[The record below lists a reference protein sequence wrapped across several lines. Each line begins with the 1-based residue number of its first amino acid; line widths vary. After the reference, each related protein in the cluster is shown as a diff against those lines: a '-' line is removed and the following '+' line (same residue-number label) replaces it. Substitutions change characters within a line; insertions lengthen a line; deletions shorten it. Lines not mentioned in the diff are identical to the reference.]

1 MGRFHKLQERIDVQ
15 WQTGKRM
22 TGSRISV
29 FGGAHIDRRGRIF
42 GTTAPGASN
51 PGSWVEEAGG
61 GGFNAAR
68 NLARLGLDVS
78 MISPRGGDA
87 AGEMVGDAAVAAGV
101 IDKPFVFLDRKTPS
115 YTAILENDG
124 NLVIALAD
132 MELYRLFSPR
142 RLQQRA
148 IREVMSASDLI
159 VTDAN
164 LPEETI
170 CALTGRAAQSEKPV
184 AAIAISPAKVV
195 RLASSLGHI
204 GFLFM
209 NEAEARALTGHDA
222 ADAQSWPALLRA
234 AGLKGGVVTRGA
246 RPAVAFHNGH
256 AVAVTPPDLERLG
269 DVTGAGDALAAGFL
283 LAFVQGQPLDICLRS
298 GVAAAGI
305 TVRSPLA
312 VSEKMSR
319 EALDDAIRLV
329 PAAEIL
335 S

>member
-1 MGRFHKLQERIDVQ
+1 
-15 WQTGKRM
+15 M
-22 TGSRISV
+22 TGSKVSI
-29 FGGAHIDRRGRIF
+29 FGGAHIDRRGRIS
-42 GTTAPGASN
+42 GATAPGASN
-51 PGSWVEEAGG
+51 PGSWFEEAGG

-68 NLARLGLDVS
+68 NLARLGLEVC

-87 AGEMVGDAAVAAGV
+87 AGNTVAEAAAAAGV
-101 IDKPFVFLDRKTPS
+101 IDNPFVFLDRKTPS

-132 MELYRLFSPR
+132 MDLYRLFSPR

-148 IREVMSASDLI
+148 MRELVSASDLI

-164 LPEETI
+164 LPEETLASLI
-170 CALTGRAAQSEKPV
+170 ERAAQEAKPI

-195 RLASSLGHI
+195 RLANSLAGLS
-204 GFLFM
+204 FLFM
-209 NEAEARALTGHDA
+209 NEAEARALTGSDVTEA
-222 ADAQSWPALLRA
+222 AEWPALLQA
-234 AGLKGGVVTRGA
+234 AGLSGGVITRGGRRA
-246 RPAVAFHNGH
+246 LAFRQGQ
-256 AVAVTPPDLERLG
+256 AVAVTPPALDALG

-283 LAFVQGQPLDICLRS
+283 AAYLGGEPLDMCLRS

-319 EALDDAIRLV
+319 EMLGEAIRLV
-329 PAAEIL
+329 PPAEIL

>member
-1 MGRFHKLQERIDVQ
+1 
-15 WQTGKRM
+15 M
-22 TGSRISV
+22 TGSKVSI
-29 FGGAHIDRRGRIF
+29 FGGAHIDRRGRIC
-42 GTTAPGASN
+42 GATAPGASN
-51 PGSWVEEAGG
+51 PGSWFEEAGG

-68 NLARLGLDVS
+68 NLARLGLEVR

-87 AGEMVGDAAVAAGV
+87 AGDTVAEAAAAAGV
-101 IDKPFVFLDRKTPS
+101 IDNPFVFLDRKTPS

-132 MELYRLFSPR
+132 MDLYRLFSPR

-148 IREVMSASDLI
+148 MREVVSSSDLV

-164 LPEETI
+164 LPEETLASLI
-170 CALTGRAAQSEKPV
+170 ERAAQQAKPI

-195 RLASSLGHI
+195 RLANSLAGLS
-204 GFLFM
+204 FLFM
-209 NEAEARALTGHDA
+209 NEAEARALTGSDVTEA
-222 ADAQSWPALLRA
+222 AEWPALLQA
-234 AGLKGGVVTRGA
+234 AGLSGGVITRGG
-246 RPAVAFHNGH
+246 RPALAFRQGQ
-256 AVAVTPPDLERLG
+256 AVAVTPPALDALG

-283 LAFVQGQPLDICLRS
+283 AAFLGGEPLDVCLRS

-319 EALDDAIRLV
+319 EMLAEAIRLV
-329 PAAEIL
+329 PPAEIL

>member
-1 MGRFHKLQERIDVQ
+1 
-15 WQTGKRM
+15 M
-22 TGSRISV
+22 TGSKVSI
-29 FGGAHIDRRGRIF
+29 FGGAHLDRRGRIS
-42 GTTAPGASN
+42 GATAPGASN
-51 PGSWVEEAGG
+51 PGSWFEEAGG

-68 NLARLGLDVS
+68 NLARLGLEVH

-87 AGEMVGDAAVAAGV
+87 AGETVAEAAAAAGV
-101 IDKPFVFLDRKTPS
+101 VDKPFIFLDRKTPS

-132 MELYRLFSPR
+132 MDLYRLFSPR

-148 IREVMSASDLI
+148 MREVFSSSDLI

-164 LPEETI
+164 LPEETLASLI
-170 CALTGRAAQSEKPV
+170 ERAAQETKPL

-195 RLASSLGHI
+195 RLANSLAGVS
-204 GFLFM
+204 FLFM
-209 NEAEARALTGHDA
+209 NEAEARALTGRDVIEA
-222 ADAQSWPALLRA
+222 SEWPALLRA
-234 AGLKGGVVTRGA
+234 VGLSGGVITRGGK
-246 RPAVAFHNGH
+246 PAIAFRLGE
-256 AVAVTPPDLERLG
+256 AVTVTPPALDALG

-283 LAFVQGQPLDICLRS
+283 AAYLSGEPLDICLRS

-319 EALDDAIRLV
+319 EMLREAIRLV
-329 PAAEIL
+329 PPAEIL

>member
-1 MGRFHKLQERIDVQ
+1 
-15 WQTGKRM
+15 M
-22 TGSRISV
+22 TGRQVSI
-29 FGGAHIDRRGRIF
+29 FGGAHIDRRARIF
-42 GTTAPGASN
+42 GTTVPGSSN
-51 PGSWVEEAGG
+51 PGSWFEEAGG

-68 NLARLGLDVS
+68 NLARLGLDVR

-87 AGEMVGDAAVAAGV
+87 AGETVALAAIEAGL
-101 IDKPFVFLDRKTPS
+101 IDCPFIFLDRKTPS

-148 IREVMSASDLI
+148 MREIISASDLI

-164 LPEETI
+164 LPDETLA
-170 CALTGRAAQSEKPV
+170 ALVSRAADESKPV
-184 AAIAISPAKVV
+184 AAIAISPAKVG
-195 RLASSLGHI
+195 RLVKSLSGLT
-204 GFLFM
+204 FLFM
-209 NEAEARALTGHDA
+209 NEAEARALTGRDSTDA
-222 ADAQSWPALLRA
+222 IEWPALLQDV
-234 AGLKGGVVTRGA
+234 GLSGGVITRGGQ
-246 RPAVAFHNGH
+246 PAIAFHSGKIVT
-256 AVAVTPPDLERLG
+256 VAPPQLDALS
-269 DVTGAGDALAAGFL
+269 DVTGAGDSLAAGFL
-283 LAFVQGQPLDICLRS
+283 AAFVVGEPLDLCLRS

-319 EALDDAIRLV
+319 SALDDAIRLV
-329 PAAEIL
+329 PPAEIL